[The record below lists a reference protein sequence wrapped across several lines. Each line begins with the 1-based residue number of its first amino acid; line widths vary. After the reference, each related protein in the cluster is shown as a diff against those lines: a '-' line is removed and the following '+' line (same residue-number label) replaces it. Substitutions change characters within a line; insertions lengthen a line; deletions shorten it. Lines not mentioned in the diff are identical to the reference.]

1 MKATANQQPSGTR
14 TSSKPVVVETVN
26 YYKQLGVRVNATPK
40 SIEAGYEAKIKE
52 FPQEQYP
59 EEFRKIREAYDNLS
73 DPIRRDE
80 YDFTR
85 KNGSTQKL
93 DTLIDKGT
101 DAFAEGDFRLAEE
114 LYRKVLEL
122 KPDHSGASIALSSVY
137 LAEDKLSMFDEVWKK
152 VEALSPSTRSSV
164 IGTMLQIRVLLQ
176 YERYEKALSV
186 ARALDKKH
194 RAWRRVYLTDYT
206 DVLMMNQL
214 GDEAWGIYEEMAGE
228 LKEGLNEDLNENND
242 VELKGD
248 TLQFYF
254 YWIKIMV
261 YTNKMQFWHKVKQ
274 EIRAY
279 LRSLPEGAER
289 ESAVERL
296 LEESREL
303 AENRAYK
310 EALLFAELAHYIDPG
325 NPAVQQQR
333 TLAQGGNKLLLETDR
348 LIKDKSMYPG
358 VQAKA
363 NDFFT
368 SEGYRHPAERLDQAP
383 PDGMWPS
390 GGAEHGDYFMT
401 EGIRIMKRKYPHVY
415 KSHQELWDKLM
426 S

>member
-1 MKATANQQPSGTR
+1 MKATTDQQPSGAR
-14 TSSKPVVVETVN
+14 ASSKPVVVEIVN

-59 EEFRKIREAYDNLS
+59 EEFRKTREAYENLI

-93 DTLIDKGT
+93 DVLIAKGT
-101 DAFAEGDFRLAEE
+101 DAFTAGDFRLAEE
-114 LYRKVLEL
+114 LYSKVLEL

-137 LAEDKLSMFDEVWKK
+137 LAEDKLSMFDEVWQK
-152 VEALSPSTRSSV
+152 VEELSPSPRSSV

-176 YERYEKALSV
+176 YEQYKKALSV

-194 RAWRRVYLTDYT
+194 RAWRRIYLTDYT

-214 GDEAWGIYEEMAGE
+214 GDEAWGIYEEMARE
-228 LKEGLNEDLNENND
+228 LKEGLNEDND
-242 VELKGD
+242 AELKGD
-248 TLQFYF
+248 TLQFYL

-261 YTNKMQFWHKVKQ
+261 FTNKMQFWHKVKQ

-289 ESAVERL
+289 ESAVDRL

-303 AENRAYK
+303 AENRSYK
-310 EALLFAELAHYIDPG
+310 EALLFAELAHYMDPG

-333 TLAQGGNKLLLETDR
+333 TLAQGGSKLLLETDR

-363 NDFFT
+363 YEFFT
-368 SEGYRHPAERLDQAP
+368 TEAFGHPADRLDQAP
-383 PDGMWPS
+383 PPDGMGPS
-390 GGAEHGDYFMT
+390 GGAEYGDYFMT
-401 EGIRIMKRKYPHVY
+401 EGIRQMKRKYPHVY
-415 KSHQELWDKLM
+415 KSYQQLWDKLM